1 MLRYLSMYADFKA
14 AKNDV
19 TAQCLGWDHRQKK
32 LSIFYLS
39 NSEPLEYQTSL
50 LVTAIKYFI
59 SNKVLASKD
68 G

>member
-1 MLRYLSMYADFKA
+1 MYADFKA

-19 TAQCLGWDHRQKK
+19 TAQCLGWDHRQKNQ

-39 NSEPLEYQTSL
+39 NYEPFEYQTSL

-59 SNKVLASKD
+59 SNKILASKD